1 MLMRSLVDD
10 THELIIKINTDKI
23 RQFLAFILIRDSS
36 TDGISQ
42 MTICSFDHTN
52 KWR

>member
-10 THELIIKINTDKI
+10 THELIKINTDKI
-23 RQFLAFILIRDSS
+23 RQFLAVILIRDSP
-36 TDGISQ
+36 TDRISQ

-52 KWR
+52 KRR